1 MKGID
6 LPLVLLTTLLLLFG
20 LLVIHSAQPEETGE
34 LGRIFL
40 RQTLWILPAL
50 LAGAVAFLIPYRI
63 FNALAYLLYGISLL
77 LLLIPLLPPE
87 SPTPARR
94 WILLGPLQFQPSEIA
109 KVASV
114 LVLARRISMQ
124 QFSRGGIKNLLF
136 PLTLALL
143 PTILVLIEPDLG
155 TSLIFVFLFL
165 VILSYRRVHP
175 SSLLFLSSPLL
186 SLLSAFHWLSWS
198 IFLLTFLT
206 VLFLL
211 YKRFFMTPYAHF
223 TLGQGL
229 LLLALNSGIGISTPL
244 LWNSLKEYQQKR
256 ILTFLNP
263 NLDPQGAGWHTLQS
277 KIAIGSGGLL
287 GVGYGEGTQ
296 KNLAFLPEQHT
307 DFVYSVIG
315 EELGFVGCTL
325 LLLSYLLLIR
335 RGFMIANSTK
345 NLTKSLAAVGL
356 VSIFLFQ
363 VTINIGMAIGLIPV
377 AGLPLPFISY
387 GGSSLVVSTF
397 AIGLLL
403 NIGRTRYEY

>member
-1 MKGID
+1 
-6 LPLVLLTTLLLLFG
+6 
-20 LLVIHSAQPEETGE
+20 
-34 LGRIFL
+34 
-40 RQTLWILPAL
+40 
-50 LAGAVAFLIPYRI
+50 
-63 FNALAYLLYGISLL
+63 
-77 LLLIPLLPPE
+77 
-87 SPTPARR
+87 
-94 WILLGPLQFQPSEIA
+94 
-109 KVASV
+109 
-114 LVLARRISMQ
+114 
-124 QFSRGGIKNLLF
+124 
-136 PLTLALL
+136 
-143 PTILVLIEPDLG
+143 
-155 TSLIFVFLFL
+155 
-165 VILSYRRVHP
+165 
-175 SSLLFLSSPLL
+175 LL